1 MTTLRELLDLPR
13 DAGKTAFVV
22 KLTDGVAHP
31 VALMGAYAVTPGI
44 AHALDHALDLVRRAV
59 TERTSAAT
67 YVHGSFGS
75 GKSHF
80 MGAVSLLLGDEPAA
94 WAVPEIHP
102 LRPKHAWVAQTKLL
116 RIHLHM
122 TGADS
127 LEAQLFR
134 AFVDAMKAA
143 HPDAPIPPLFADQEL
158 FDNAASLRESVG
170 DEVFFQRIN
179 GGLPADDDWG
189 EVEDPNRW
197 SAARFDAV
205 RAGDDAEARGLLF
218 DALVRSWLPA
228 FATQNTRWIDA
239 DRGFA
244 VMSRTAKTRGY
255 DGIVVFF
262 DELILWLTSLAGD
275 RNRLNGE
282 VQKLAKMVEA
292 QDLRRPIPLVGFAA
306 RQRDIAEMVGHQF
319 VGADAQLL
327 TDTLKFW
334 EGRFETIR
342 LEDRNLPAIIQ
353 KRIVRPKDAQAR
365 ALLDKGFQEL
375 LRKLS
380 PQDKNTLLGESGDE
394 SAMRDLHP
402 FSPALVDALVAMSA
416 FLQRERT
423 ALKILTELLLEHLDD
438 YQFGRVVPVGDLYDV
453 LAGGED
459 PMDGQ
464 MRTRWQAAKRLY
476 QSELL
481 PVIQQKHDTARPE
494 R

>member
-1 MTTLRELLDLPR
+1 MAVLP
-13 DAGKTAFVV
+13 G
-22 KLTDGVAHP
+22 
-31 VALMGAYAVTPGI
+31 YARPGGSHGI
-44 AHALDHALDLVRRAV
+44 A
-59 TERTSAAT
+59 
-67 YVHGSFGS
+67 
-75 GKSHF
+75 
-80 MGAVSLLLGDEPAA
+80 
-94 WAVPEIHP
+94 
-102 LRPKHAWVAQTKLL
+102 
-116 RIHLHM
+116 
-122 TGADS
+122 
-127 LEAQLFR
+127 
-134 AFVDAMKAA
+134 
-143 HPDAPIPPLFADQEL
+143 
-158 FDNAASLRESVG
+158 
-170 DEVFFQRIN
+170 
-179 GGLPADDDWG
+179 
-189 EVEDPNRW
+189 
-197 SAARFDAV
+197 
-205 RAGDDAEARGLLF
+205 
-218 DALVRSWLPA
+218 
-228 FATQNTRWIDA
+228 
-239 DRGFA
+239 
-244 VMSRTAKTRGY
+244 
-255 DGIVVFF
+255 VFF
-262 DELILWLTSLAGD
+262 DERILWLTTLAGD

-365 ALLDKGFQEL
+365 AQLDKGFQEL

-494 R
+494 RCQRLREDHRPEIGCSNRQEAGCPRHPRLLQTALPAVLAKGAPVPCNLTGPPAREGPIRPQG